1 MTSITIS
8 NPQQLKEVVLNVL
21 KENPEIL
28 KAAIEEI
35 LLPPARL
42 EAETPDARRK
52 RMRAMI
58 QQDFDHYE
66 EVFKAL
72 A

>member
-1 MTSITIS
+1 LIVKGHH
-8 NPQQLKEVVLNVL
+8 PDQLKEVVLNVL

-35 LLPPARL
+35 LLPATRS